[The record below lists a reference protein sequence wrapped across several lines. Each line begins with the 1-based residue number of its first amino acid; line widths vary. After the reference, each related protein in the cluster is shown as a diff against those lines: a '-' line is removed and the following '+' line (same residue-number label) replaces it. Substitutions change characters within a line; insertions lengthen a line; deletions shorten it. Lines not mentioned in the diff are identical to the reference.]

1 MTDFTTALGGTFIDP
16 FKAYNEARK
25 NGGGVSAGSSAA
37 ARGVAMGFG
46 SMAGVVT
53 KGTLVNAPLA
63 LAEGVRSVPRLYGE
77 QVPDYGKV
85 TDWQS
90 GGIVAAKVSLRQ
102 ELYFWSQQK
111 LLTTNGRTLA
121 TAFTT
126 GSLG

>member
-37 ARGVAMGFG
+37 ARGAAMGFG

-63 LAEGVRSVPRLYGE
+63 LAEGLRSVPRLYGE
-77 QVPDYGKV
+77 EVPDYGKV
-85 TDWQS
+85 KDWQS
-90 GGIVAAKVSLRQ
+90 GGIVAAKVSLRHG
-102 ELYFWSQQK
+102 LYFWVS
-111 LLTTNGRTLA
+111 TEIVNY
-121 TAFTT
+121 
-126 GSLG
+126 